1 MLSDVFTVENTNL
14 NWSWGA
20 GLTLPVWSH
29 IIDGVVAIVVW
40 ESLIER
46 LSESLSSIIWVVKW
60 WSSGGLWDSL
70 DHHGDGDVV
79 VVREILSLVSVLL
92 EDGVEGVVTNNLSE
106 RFKSD
111 GFNVIKSVGWGNVES
126 NCFNFIDW
134 DGHILGELVEILLSL
149 SFGVNESSGFR
160 SWMGGLGSW
169 LGGIVVSSGLEESD
183 TLMLSLTRLLVMM
196 LVLKS

>member
-14 NWSWGA
+14 NWSWGV

-29 IIDGVVAIVVW
+29 IIDGVVAVVVW
-40 ESLIER
+40 ETLIEG
-46 LSESLSSIIWVVKW
+46 LSEGLSAIIWVVERR
-60 WSSGGLWDSL
+60 SGGGLWDSL

-79 VVREILSLVSVLL
+79 VVGKILSLVSVLL

-111 GFNVIKSVGWGNVES
+111 RFDVIKSVGWGNVES
-126 NCFNFIDW
+126 NSFNFIDW
-134 DGHILGELVEILLSL
+134 DSNVLGELVEILLSL
-149 SFGVNESSGFR
+149 SFGVNESGGFR

-183 TLMLSLTRLLVMM
+183 TFVLFLTRLLVVM
-196 LVLKS
+196 LVLK